1 MSRKLKYFG
10 RQILPYLVVGGGAS
24 YGMFWLVSATGSMGL
39 WVHGWSAQMITQDVA
54 MMVLL
59 AFVAVTALSQ
69 VILATLRI
77 FTPNFLKTS

>member
-1 MSRKLKYFG
+1 MLEKLNYFA

-24 YGMFWLVSATGSMGL
+24 YGMFGWWVLGSMGF
-39 WVHGWSAQMITQDVA
+39 WVHGWSAQMIANLDVA

-77 FTPNFLKTS
+77 FTP